1 MAEFVAKPEEYH
13 RKPDITLRMSGE
25 AWVKLY
31 LSQVTPED
39 LIKSGDLKTTGDAAE
54 TARLLNLFD
63 RYSPEKAVVI
73 PPAAWDHR

>member
-1 MAEFVAKPEEYH
+1 MIDTNVKGLLYMSRAMPEE
-13 RKPDITLRMSGE
+13 
-25 AWVKLY
+25 
-31 LSQVTPED
+31 
-39 LIKSGDLKTTGDAAE
+39 LIESGDLKTTGDAGE